1 MEAEAVVVKNY
12 EVHLNTNDLLSDGS
26 GLSRWQVSLRSAI
39 ETVKPNDYF
48 AVQVSSAEIPYTWHD
63 WSPTLDTVRLYMDGV
78 LCFTL
83 PEGYYT
89 ADEMATA
96 LSEEAAFP
104 YTVTFSRRT
113 GALLLENND
122 STTHTINTTLSRFCR
137 FLGLGSAVDV
147 AIAGGSTVEA
157 PYAFSNATVRS
168 LQLRGSFPGDNAYTS
183 TSYRY
188 QIVQAQIIDKLAVDV
203 NPEEL
208 LCWGAFNS
216 STFSVHVHTSS
227 IKQFRLAL
235 TCQDG
240 YEIALRQD
248 CTITLQIDLMRPLMA
263 QAATQRPQN
272 PTQMSN
278 VVRSKGSRLTDPF
291 SQQLALG
298 GLDGSF
304 ADEAYD
310 APLPVLPTIRDD
322 DLQDL
327 MLKAQALNLEAE

>member
-1 MEAEAVVVKNY
+1 
-12 EVHLNTNDLLSDGS
+12 
-26 GLSRWQVSLRSAI
+26 
-39 ETVKPNDYF
+39 
-48 AVQVSSAEIPYTWHD
+48 
-63 WSPTLDTVRLYMDGV
+63 
-78 LCFTL
+78 
-83 PEGYYT
+83 
-89 ADEMATA
+89 
-96 LSEEAAFP
+96 
-104 YTVTFSRRT
+104 
-113 GALLLENND
+113 
-122 STTHTINTTLSRFCR
+122 
-137 FLGLGSAVDV
+137 
-147 AIAGGSTVEA
+147 
-157 PYAFSNATVRS
+157 
-168 LQLRGSFPGDNAYTS
+168 
-183 TSYRY
+183 
-188 QIVQAQIIDKLAVDV
+188 
-203 NPEEL
+203 
-208 LCWGAFNS
+208 
-216 STFSVHVHTSS
+216 
-227 IKQFRLAL
+227 L